1 MIYAKK
7 WLVSLLFLSG
17 LVSSNQNANFDHEIK
32 VDIKD
37 IRSDFKEKNEN
48 FFLTILNGIKGQRDN
63 YYSFDSLN
71 DIKVMPPEDFIEDKR
86 SNSEVTYSHK
96 ESKILSF
103 CRKKITLKLDP
114 SDEYFITL
122 KHLDKEILGADKSE
136 YPLYENTNLVIYK
149 NDDKAI
155 KGYLL
160 LQGKVIVANFE
171 VCNNNSVDKDI
182 FMLINWLKNIR
193 NENTK

>member
-1 MIYAKK
+1 MQKK
-7 WLVSLLFLSG
+7 WLVLLLFLSG

-32 VDIKD
+32 VNIKD
-37 IRSDFKEKNEN
+37 IRSDFSKKNEN

-71 DIKVMPPEDFIEDKR
+71 DIKVKPPEGFIVVKK
-86 SNSEVTYSHK
+86 SNSEVTYSQQ
-96 ESKILSF
+96 ETKILSF
-103 CRKKITLKLDP
+103 CGQKITLTLDS

-136 YPLYENTNLVIYK
+136 YPLYENTNLAIYK
-149 NDDKAI
+149 KDEKTL

-160 LQGKVIVANFE
+160 LQGKVIIAMFE
-171 VCNNNSVDKDI
+171 VCNNRSLDKDI
-182 FMLINWLKNIR
+182 FTLIDWLKNIR

>member
-1 MIYAKK
+1 MQKI
-7 WLVSLLFLSG
+7 WFVLLLFLPG

-37 IRSDFKEKNEN
+37 IRSDFNEKNEN
-48 FFLTILNGIKGQRDN
+48 LFLTILNGIKGQRDN

-71 DIKVMPPEDFIEDKR
+71 SIKLKPPEGFIVDKK
-86 SNSEVTYSHK
+86 SNSEVTYSLQ
-96 ESKILSF
+96 ETKILSF
-103 CRKKITLKLDP
+103 CHKKITLTLDP

-136 YPLYENTNLVIYK
+136 YPLYENTNLAIYK
-149 NDDKAI
+149 KDEKTL

-160 LQGKVIVANFE
+160 LQGKVIIAMFE
-171 VCNNNSVDKDI
+171 VCNNRSLGKDI
-182 FMLINWLKNIR
+182 FILIDWLKNIR

>member
-1 MIYAKK
+1 MQKK
-7 WLVSLLFLSG
+7 LLVLLLFLSG
-17 LVSSNQNANFDHEIK
+17 LVSSNQNGNFDHEIK
-32 VDIKD
+32 VNIKD
-37 IRSDFKEKNEN
+37 IRSNFNKKNEN

-71 DIKVMPPEDFIEDKR
+71 DIKVKPPEGFIEDKK
-86 SNSEVTYSHK
+86 SNSEVTYSQQ
-96 ESKILSF
+96 ETKILSF
-103 CRKKITLKLDP
+103 CSKKITLTLDP

>member
-1 MIYAKK
+1 MQKI
-7 WLVSLLFLSG
+7 WLVLLLFLSG
-17 LVSSNQNANFDHEIK
+17 LVGSNENANFDHEIK
-32 VDIKD
+32 VDIKN
-37 IRSDFKEKNEN
+37 IRSDFKKKNEN

-71 DIKVMPPEDFIEDKR
+71 DIKVKPPEGFIVDKKN
-86 SNSEVTYSHK
+86 NSEVTYFQQ
-96 ESKILSF
+96 ETKILSF
-103 CRKKITLKLDP
+103 CSKKITLTLDP

-136 YPLYENTNLVIYK
+136 YPLYENTNLAIYK
-149 NDDKAI
+149 KDKKTL

-160 LQGKVIVANFE
+160 LQGKVIIATLE
-171 VCNNNSVDKDI
+171 VCNNRSLDKDI
-182 FMLINWLKNIR
+182 FMLIDWLKNIR

>member
-1 MIYAKK
+1 MQKK
-7 WLVSLLFLSG
+7 WLVLLLFLSR
-17 LVSSNQNANFDHEIK
+17 LVSSNENANFDHEIK

-37 IRSDFKEKNEN
+37 IRSDFNEKNEN

-71 DIKVMPPEDFIEDKR
+71 DIKVKPPEGFIEDKK
-86 SNSEVTYSHK
+86 SNSEVTYSHQ
-96 ESKILSF
+96 EAKILSF
-103 CRKKITLKLDP
+103 CSKKITLTLDP

-122 KHLDKEILGADKSE
+122 KHLDKKILEADKSE
-136 YPLYENTNLVIYK
+136 YPLYENTNLAIYK
-149 NDDKAI
+149 KDEKTL

-160 LQGKVIVANFE
+160 LQGKVIIAMFE
-171 VCNNNSVDKDI
+171 VCNNRSLDKDI
-182 FMLINWLKNIR
+182 FMLIDWLKNIR

>member
-1 MIYAKK
+1 MQKK
-7 WLVSLLFLSG
+7 WLVLLLFLSG

-32 VDIKD
+32 VNIKD
-37 IRSDFKEKNEN
+37 IRSDFNEKNEN

-71 DIKVMPPEDFIEDKR
+71 DIKVKPPEGFIVDKKN
-86 SNSEVTYSHK
+86 NSEVTYSQQ
-96 ESKILSF
+96 ETKILSF
-103 CRKKITLKLDP
+103 CSKKITLKLDS

-122 KHLDKEILGADKSE
+122 KHLDKAILGADKSE
-136 YPLYENTNLVIYK
+136 YPLYENTNLAIYK
-149 NDDKAI
+149 KDEKTL

-160 LQGKVIVANFE
+160 FQGKVIIAMFE
-171 VCNNNSVDKDI
+171 VCNDRSLDKDI
-182 FMLINWLKNIR
+182 FTLIDWLKNIR

>member
-1 MIYAKK
+1 MQKK
-7 WLVSLLFLSG
+7 WLFLLLFLSG

-32 VDIKD
+32 VNIKD
-37 IRSDFKEKNEN
+37 IRSNFNKKNEN

-71 DIKVMPPEDFIEDKR
+71 DIEVKPPEGFIEDKKN
-86 SNSEVTYSHK
+86 NSEVTYSHQ

-103 CRKKITLKLDP
+103 CSKKITLTLDP

-122 KHLDKEILGADKSE
+122 KHLDKETLGADKSE
-136 YPLYENTNLVIYK
+136 YPLYENTNLAIYK
-149 NDDKAI
+149 NAERTL

-160 LQGKVIVANFE
+160 LQGKVIIASFE
-171 VCNNNSVDKDI
+171 VCNNRSLDKDI
-182 FMLINWLKNIR
+182 FMLIDWLKDIR

>member
-1 MIYAKK
+1 MQKK
-7 WLVSLLFLSG
+7 WLVLLLFLSG

-32 VDIKD
+32 VNIKD
-37 IRSDFKEKNEN
+37 IRSDFNEKNEN

-71 DIKVMPPEDFIEDKR
+71 DIKVKSPEGFIENKK
-86 SNSEVTYSHK
+86 SNSIVTYSQQ
-96 ESKILSF
+96 ETKILSF
-103 CRKKITLKLDP
+103 CSKKITLTLDP

-136 YPLYENTNLVIYK
+136 YPLYENTNLAIYK
-149 NDDKAI
+149 KDEKTL

-160 LQGKVIVANFE
+160 LQGKVIIAMFE
-171 VCNNNSVDKDI
+171 VCSDRSLDKDI
-182 FMLINWLKNIR
+182 FTLIDWLQNIR

>member
-1 MIYAKK
+1 MQKK
-7 WLVSLLFLSG
+7 WLVLLLFLSG

-32 VDIKD
+32 VNIKD
-37 IRSDFKEKNEN
+37 IRSNFNKKNEN

-71 DIKVMPPEDFIEDKR
+71 DIKVKLPEGFIEDKK
-86 SNSEVTYSHK
+86 SNSEVTYSQQ
-96 ESKILSF
+96 ETKILSF
-103 CRKKITLKLDP
+103 CSKKITLNLDP

-136 YPLYENTNLVIYK
+136 YPLYENTNLAIYK
-149 NDDKAI
+149 KDEKKTL

-160 LQGKVIVANFE
+160 LQGKVIIAMFE
-171 VCNNNSVDKDI
+171 VCNNRSLDKDI
-182 FMLINWLKNIR
+182 FMLIDWLKNIR
-193 NENTK
+193 SENTK

>member
-1 MIYAKK
+1 MQKK
-7 WLVSLLFLSG
+7 WLVLLLFLSG
-17 LVSSNQNANFDHEIK
+17 LVSSNQNTNFAHEIK
-32 VDIKD
+32 VNIKD
-37 IRSDFKEKNEN
+37 IRSNFNKKNEN

-71 DIKVMPPEDFIEDKR
+71 DIMVKSPKGFIEDKK
-86 SNSEVTYSHK
+86 SNSEVTYSQQ
-96 ESKILSF
+96 ETKILPF
-103 CRKKITLKLDP
+103 CSEKITLTLDP

-136 YPLYENTNLVIYK
+136 YPLYENTNLAIYK
-149 NDDKAI
+149 KDEKTL

-160 LQGKVIVANFE
+160 LQGKVIIAMFE
-171 VCNNNSVDKDI
+171 VCNNRSLDKNI
-182 FMLINWLKNIR
+182 FMLIDWLKNIR